1 MFNYIIS
8 SLILILFLYILVLRR
23 RIKLLSKYYKDL
35 KMDIEILRTKGLQ
48 RFRKEEV
55 DKIN

>member
-1 MFNYIIS
+1 MFDYIIL
-8 SLILILFLYILVLRR
+8 SLILILFLYVLVLRR

-48 RFRKEEV
+48 RFREEEV
-55 DKIN
+55 NKIN